1 LSLLQPAPEP
11 AIATR
16 FCSSRF
22 LLELPAIFEGLV
34 QQILEVDLIVRN
46 WLGLIK
52 VPLDYYDL
60 LPLVTEELHNFAC

>member
-1 LSLLQPAPEP
+1 
-11 AIATR
+11 
-16 FCSSRF
+16 

-60 LPLVTEELHNFAC
+60 LPLATEELHNFAC